1 MLGETSANSPSL
13 LGAQIQ
19 RHVFFLAIGFP
30 QTGLLRLTDDGQNLG
45 NGQPHHLDL
54 RELVGGTA
62 SHLSY
67 SQKSQLRFQL
77 LQLNDCNNTSKAL
90 FILLREQHFAG
101 WQKELSMQCNPC
113 RPTLLRPRAQKQ
125 TTSESKRIAHVG
137 SHHNPKEHT
146 DLANRSAQTQKIN
159 NISKKLP
166 GKIHNRPF
174 QDKDECGDE

>member
-1 MLGETSANSPSL
+1 
-13 LGAQIQ
+13 
-19 RHVFFLAIGFP
+19 
-30 QTGLLRLTDDGQNLG
+30 
-45 NGQPHHLDL
+45 
-54 RELVGGTA
+54 
-62 SHLSY
+62 
-67 SQKSQLRFQL
+67 
-77 LQLNDCNNTSKAL
+77 
-90 FILLREQHFAG
+90 
-101 WQKELSMQCNPC
+101 MQCNPC

-166 GKIHNRPF
+166 GKIHNRLF